1 MKFLVV
7 VLLALCSI
15 VWGKDVSLSS
25 LSISE
30 YVDTEISTNIVLG
43 TAFENFRELNISIS
57 SNNSFSNRVEVSFGE
72 DVSSDGIL
80 SSKEIKL
87 AFRFTDTNVMCSYND
102 TNVFS
107 FDTEYI
113 LTNAIINMIFLS
125 DGNMQNFNLVL
136 NGDTI
141 VELPI
146 PSITKDIMSQ
156 WNLMRVVRRGSS
168 NPTEQVDVRIAT
180 DMTILMLK

>member
-80 SSKEIKL
+80 SSK
-87 AFRFTDTNVMCSYND
+87 
-102 TNVFS
+102 
-107 FDTEYI
+107 
-113 LTNAIINMIFLS
+113 
-125 DGNMQNFNLVL
+125 
-136 NGDTI
+136 
-141 VELPI
+141 
-146 PSITKDIMSQ
+146 
-156 WNLMRVVRRGSS
+156 
-168 NPTEQVDVRIAT
+168 
-180 DMTILMLK
+180 